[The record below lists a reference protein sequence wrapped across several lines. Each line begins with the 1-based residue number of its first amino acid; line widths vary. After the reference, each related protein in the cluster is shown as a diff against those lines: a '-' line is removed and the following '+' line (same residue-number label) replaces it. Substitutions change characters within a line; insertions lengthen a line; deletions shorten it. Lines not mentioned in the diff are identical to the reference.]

1 MDRRAFLTT
10 LAGAG
15 VATLLPATADAA
27 TWVHLGSERVRGL
40 ADVDRIHVGA
50 GWGKFR
56 KVRLH
61 VRGNDL
67 FLYRFVV
74 RFENGGDQELAVRTF
89 IPEGGH
95 TRTLDL
101 AGGKR
106 FIRHVTFFY
115 GKIPN
120 GQGSTW
126 VDLFGRR

>member
-1 MDRRAFLTT
+1 MDRRTFLTT

-15 VATLLPATADAA
+15 VATILPATAEAA
-27 TWVHLGSERVRGL
+27 TWVHLGTERVRGL
-40 ADVDRIHVGA
+40 VDVDRIHVGA

-56 KVRLH
+56 KVRLR

-74 RFENGGDQELAVRTF
+74 KFENGGEQEMHVSNY
-89 IPEGGH
+89 IPQGGH

-101 AGGKR
+101 HGGKR

-126 VDLFGRR
+126 VDLFARR

>member
-15 VATLLPATADAA
+15 LATTLPAPAEAA
-27 TWVHLGSERVRGL
+27 TWIHLGSESVRGL
-40 ADVDRIHVGA
+40 ADVDRIHVGD

-56 KVRLH
+56 KVRLR

-74 RFENGGDQELAVRTF
+74 RFENGERQEMEVRNF

-101 AGGKR
+101 HGGKR

-115 GKIPN
+115 GKVPN
-120 GQGSTW
+120 GQGATW